1 MIEASTSAFKDA
13 TFLYK
18 DEVIK
23 KTSCDLNVICY
34 GLVLLPN
41 NILITLSHHEKKFIK
56 FNLSVANKVR
66 DNVQFSY
73 K

>member
-1 MIEASTSAFKDA
+1 MIESSASAFKDA

-18 DEVIK
+18 DEAIK